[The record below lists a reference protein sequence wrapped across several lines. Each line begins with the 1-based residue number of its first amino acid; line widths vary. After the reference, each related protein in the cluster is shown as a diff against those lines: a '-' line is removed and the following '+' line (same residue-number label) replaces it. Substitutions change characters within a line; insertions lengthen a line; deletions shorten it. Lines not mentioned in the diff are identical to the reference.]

1 MNRLSL
7 NTYIMQA
14 MVATIYVALVQLF
27 HFASFGLI
35 QFRIAEI
42 LMIFVLFDKKY
53 IIGVTLGCFVANLI
67 GGGLWFDVI
76 FGTFATLIAAWLMVL
91 SKSKLG
97 LALLWPAIINGLIV
111 GLFLTYGYLLG
122 PLYFT
127 IPSVF
132 IGEFAVLF
140 VLGLPLY
147 YGLKKNQGFMEFI
160 HSTKKQ

>member
-76 FGTFATLIAAWLMVL
+76 FGSLATLIASWLMVL

-97 LALLWPAIINGLIV
+97 LAMLWPAIINGLIV

-122 PLYFT
+122 PLYLT

-147 YGLKKNQGFMEFI
+147 YGLKKNKGFMEFI
-160 HSTKKQ
+160 QKAERQ